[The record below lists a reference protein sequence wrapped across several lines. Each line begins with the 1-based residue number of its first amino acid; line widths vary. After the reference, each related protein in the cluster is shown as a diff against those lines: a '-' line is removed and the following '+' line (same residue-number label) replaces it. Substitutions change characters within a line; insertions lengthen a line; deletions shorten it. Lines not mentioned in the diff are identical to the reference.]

1 MQELVQIFKKQGQE
15 FVNDLFSDYLVVTE
29 KLSGSSFSF
38 EIQNNK
44 FTFFKGNGQR
54 PINLVDR
61 TLMVYYEPAIKYIQD
76 TKKSVISTIP
86 DNWSFCFQYFVHN
99 EPGVIKYD
107 KLPKNNLVL
116 THIQVKGPNGKIA
129 KIIEDPRVIKDWAD
143 ALNVTPLIPI
153 FKGYLTGEQ
162 KIKIREF
169 ITLPIEDQEEL
180 FGTKSFATYI
190 ISILN
195 PNVQETLLQNDLTK
209 PIDSIIFKF
218 YKAGNATVYAAK
230 MIDPFTKN
238 LMKEKE
244 PIDLRRAPADINE
257 IILLDILAFIE
268 ERGLRKHDI
277 LSSDPDKRY
286 IELISNIFNDYVTKR
301 GDDIKNLNFEKAD
314 FVKGDEFDLNV
325 NMIPNQKTRELLHD
339 SPSLQNLY
347 KIMLGSLRKKRNPD
361 KVGSVLT
368 PTVIEDFNKL
378 ITNIEEMVNIPN
390 DGSFKT
396 FNDYLDLKKTNES
409 LFNQEPL
416 EDMIIAEKTLSF
428 NEFLSHT
435 KVNLN
440 EALKVPHYD
449 RGKMPVNIFVGRF
462 QPFTLGHVKVF
473 EEMYRENGL
482 PTVVFLV
489 RAAKPDPEKRPFDE
503 DIQQAMFAKLAKEY
517 PHYLQA
523 CFVVP
528 NGGIDTLFAAAR
540 PAYEPILWGY
550 GSDRKKGYDAM
561 IENPKYRE
569 ELNVEPNFKGY
580 EIKRGDED
588 ISASKV
594 RHALMID
601 DKSTFDK
608 MTPKAIHDFYKPL
621 QDILVPIKESEDI
634 EDYVSITEKKGGNS
648 DYSVEATNPGTL
660 ISNQHLIDLLDKDN
674 HKMDLYK
681 GFAVNIPNGQITD
694 LFINYINGLN
704 PHDTDELFKQLGSLK
719 DIKDLTPQLLY
730 TTRNVISKLFNL
742 SVRGV
747 GKGELALAWLIPG
760 ANIQGGGGAG
770 FDVILHGQKYEV
782 KDLSNSAGGAILAG
796 VKSKVTNFEFWREIV
811 DTLRRLDK
819 LTTNKHNLADYF
831 DPEFV
836 NAANAM
842 LAEQPMILSG
852 EVGKGRFKIIKDFYT
867 QANKVE
873 SDTKGYTN
881 IIMRGPNEKPIE
893 MSIIPLHSQD
903 MNGDTITFQIAKKD
917 ESLTYILTELKR
929 LKYVRNPDDL
939 EKDMQAAVD
948 KATHDVTYIVFRP
961 NGINIVPPGGF
972 RPAEVS
978 ISSLKFIEKDL

>member
-1 MQELVQIFKKQGQE
+1 MQELVQIFKKQGEE

-38 EIQNNK
+38 ETEKDK
-44 FTFFKGNGQR
+44 FTFYKGNGQR

-61 TLMVYYEPAIKYIQD
+61 TLMVYYEPAINYIQN
-76 TKKSVISTIP
+76 TKKGVISKIP
-86 DNWSFCFQYFVHN
+86 DNWRFCFEYFVHN

-116 THIQVKGPNGKIA
+116 THIQVKGLNGKIA

-143 ALNVTPLIPI
+143 TLNVTPLIPI
-153 FKGYLTGEQ
+153 FKGYLNSEQ

-169 ITLPIEDQEEL
+169 ITLPVEDQEEL

-190 ISILN
+190 INTLN
-195 PNVQETLLQNDLTK
+195 PNVSETLLQNDLMK

-218 YKAGNATVYAAK
+218 YKTGSTSVYAAK

-238 LMKEKE
+238 LMKERE
-244 PIDLRRAPADINE
+244 PYDLRRAPADINE
-257 IILLDILAFIE
+257 IIILDMLAFIE
-268 ERGLRKHDI
+268 ERGLRNHDI

-301 GDDIKNLNFEKAD
+301 GDDIKNLNYERAD
-314 FVKGDEFDLNV
+314 FIKGNEFDLNTEL
-325 NMIPNQKTRELLHD
+325 IPNQKTKELLHD

-368 PTVIEDFNKL
+368 KSVVEDFNQL
-378 ITNIEEMVNIPN
+378 ITKIEEMVNTPSS
-390 DGSFKT
+390 GSFKT

-416 EDMIIAEKTLSF
+416 EDMIIEEKTLSF
-428 NEFLSHT
+428 NQFLETT
-435 KVNLN
+435 KINLN

-449 RGKMPVNIFVGRF
+449 RGKMPVNIFIGRF

-473 EEMYRENGL
+473 EEMYKENGL

-489 RAAKPDPEKRPFDE
+489 RGAKPDLEKRPFDE
-503 DIQQAMFAKLAKEY
+503 DVQQSMFAKMQREY
-517 PHYLQA
+517 PKLLEA

-528 NGGIDTLFAAAR
+528 NGGIDTLFATAR

-550 GSDRKKGYDAM
+550 GSDRKKGYDSM
-561 IENPKYRE
+561 IDNPKYRE
-569 ELNVEPNFKGY
+569 ELNVDPNFTGY
-580 EIKRGDED
+580 EIKRDDED

-594 RHALMID
+594 RHALVID

-634 EDYVSITEKKGGNS
+634 EEYDSITEKKGGTT
-648 DYSVEATNPGTL
+648 DYSIEATSPGTL
-660 ISNQHLIDLLDKDN
+660 ISNQYLLDLLNKDKY
-674 HKMDLYK
+674 KMGLYK
-681 GFAVNIPNGQITD
+681 GFAVNIPNGQITN
-694 LFINYINGLN
+694 LFINYINELN
-704 PHDTDELFKQLGSLK
+704 SHDTDELMKQLGSLK
-719 DIKDLTPQLLY
+719 DMKDLTPSLLY
-730 TTRNVISKLFNL
+730 TSRNVISKLFNL

-747 GKGELALAWLIPG
+747 GKGELAIAWLIPG
-760 ANIQGGGGAG
+760 TNIQGSEGAG
-770 FDVILHGQKYEV
+770 FDVVLRGQKYEI
-782 KDLSNSAGGAILAG
+782 KDWSNSVSGAILGG

-831 DPEFV
+831 DTDFV
-836 NAANAM
+836 NAANSM

-867 QANKVE
+867 QANQIE
-873 SDTKGYTN
+873 LDTKGYTN
-881 IIMRGPNEKPIE
+881 VIMRGPNEKPIE
-893 MSIIPLHSQD
+893 MSIIPLHSED
-903 MNGDTITFQIAKKD
+903 INGDTITFQVAKKD

-961 NGINIVPPGGF
+961 NEINIVPPGGF
-972 RPAEVS
+972 KPAEVS
-978 ISSLKFIEKDL
+978 ISSLKFIEKTL